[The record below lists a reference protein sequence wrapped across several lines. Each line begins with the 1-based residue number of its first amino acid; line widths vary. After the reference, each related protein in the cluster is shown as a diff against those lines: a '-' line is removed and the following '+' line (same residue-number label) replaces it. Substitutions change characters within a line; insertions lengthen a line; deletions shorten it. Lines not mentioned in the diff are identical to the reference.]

1 MPLSGNIATEL
12 ANGCC
17 KRHNICLL
25 ERVATMKPTDFFAR
39 HPVFRF
45 GEFREAHLSVGT
57 RSPETTAS
65 VLKQHVAA
73 GNLIN
78 VRRGLYARVPEVADA
93 ATFRVDPYLLAS
105 RLTEDAVIA
114 YHSALQLLGKAH
126 SQSQRLTYLSAHRA
140 KPFSF
145 QDTEFVAVLVP
156 AALRK
161 LPELGG
167 GLREERRHG
176 LAVQV
181 TGYERTLVDVLD
193 APEHGGGWEEIWRS
207 LEGIEFVD
215 LDFVVDYALRLGS
228 ALTVARVGFFLEQHK
243 SELLVEDRH
252 LEALRACAP
261 AQPRYFERRHR
272 KGGKLLP
279 RWNLIVPEQV
289 LTRAWEEVA

>member
-1 MPLSGNIATEL
+1 MA
-12 ANGCC
+12 
-17 KRHNICLL
+17 
-25 ERVATMKPTDFFAR
+25 ATMKPTDFFAR
-39 HPVFRF
+39 NPVFRF
-45 GEFREAHLSVGT
+45 EEFRKAYLSAGK

-78 VRRGLYARVPEVADA
+78 VRRGLYARVPEGADA

-140 KPFSF
+140 RPFTF

-156 AALRK
+156 AALRM

-176 LAVQV
+176 LAVRV

-243 SELLVEDRH
+243 DELLVEDRH
-252 LEALRACAP
+252 LEALNAHGP

-279 RWNLIVPEQV
+279 RWNLIVPDRV
-289 LTRAWEEVA
+289 LTRSWEEVA

>member
-1 MPLSGNIATEL
+1 
-12 ANGCC
+12 
-17 KRHNICLL
+17 
-25 ERVATMKPTDFFAR
+25 MKPTDFFAQ

-45 GEFREAHLSVGT
+45 EEFREAHLSGGT
-57 RSPETTAS
+57 RSSKTTAS

-78 VRRGLYARVPEVADA
+78 VRRGLYARVPEGADA

-105 RLTEDAVIA
+105 RLTKDAVIA

-126 SQSQRLTYLSAHRA
+126 SQSQRITYLSVHRA
-140 KPFSF
+140 KPFMF

-156 AALRK
+156 APLRK
-161 LPELGG
+161 LPDLGG

-176 LAVQV
+176 LAVRV

-193 APEHGGGWEEIWRS
+193 APEYGGGWEEIWRS

-215 LDFVVDYALRLGS
+215 LDFVIDYALRLGS

-243 SELLVEDRH
+243 GELLVEARH
-252 LEALRACAP
+252 LEALHAHAP
-261 AQPRYFERRHR
+261 AQPLYFERRRR
-272 KGGKLLP
+272 KGGKLVAQ
-279 RWNLIVPEQV
+279 WNLIVPDRV
-289 LTRAWEEVA
+289 LTRSWEEVA

>member
-1 MPLSGNIATEL
+1 MAT
-12 ANGCC
+12 
-17 KRHNICLL
+17 
-25 ERVATMKPTDFFAR
+25 VKPTDFFAR

-45 GEFREAHLSVGT
+45 DEFRKAHLSAGK

-78 VRRGLYARVPEVADA
+78 VRRGLYARVPEGADA
-93 ATFRVDPYLLAS
+93 STFRVDPYLVAS
-105 RLTEDAVIA
+105 RLTPDAVIA

-140 KPFSF
+140 RPFTF

-156 AALRK
+156 AALRE
-161 LPELGG
+161 LPDLGG
-167 GLREERRHG
+167 GLRDERRHG
-176 LAVQV
+176 LAVRV

-193 APEHGGGWEEIWRS
+193 APEHGGSWEEIWRS

-215 LDFVVDYALRLGS
+215 LDFVVEYALRLGS

-243 SELLVEDRH
+243 DELLVEDRY
-252 LEALRACAP
+252 LEVLHERAP

-289 LTRAWEEVA
+289 LARSWEEVA

>member
-1 MPLSGNIATEL
+1 MA
-12 ANGCC
+12 
-17 KRHNICLL
+17 
-25 ERVATMKPTDFFAR
+25 ATMKPTDFFAR
-39 HPVFRF
+39 RPVFRF
-45 GEFREAHLSVGT
+45 EEFRDAHQSSAK
-57 RSPETTAS
+57 RSPQTTAS

-78 VRRGLYARVPEVADA
+78 VRRGLYARVPEGADA
-93 ATFRVDPYLLAS
+93 TTFRVDPYLLAG

-126 SQSQRLTYLSAHRA
+126 SQSQRLTYLSARRA
-140 KPFSF
+140 KPFTF
-145 QDTEFVAVLVP
+145 QDTEFVPVLVP

-161 LPELGG
+161 LPDLGG

-176 LAVQV
+176 LAVRV

-193 APEHGGGWEEIWRS
+193 APEHGGSWEEIWRS

-215 LDFVVDYALRLGS
+215 LDFVVDYALGLGS

-243 SELLVEDRH
+243 DELLVEDRH
-252 LEALRACAP
+252 LEALRTRAP

-289 LTRAWEEVA
+289 LTRSWEEVA